1 MVKANSD
8 FVIKSASQYNEVL
21 QRFGEIFNAKKNT
34 KESKEADHLATAITD
49 YERKLDQKRMI
60 KKSKK

>member
-1 MVKANSD
+1 MVKVKGAL
-8 FVIKSASQYNEVL
+8 VIKNAAQHNEVL
-21 QRFGEIFNAKKNT
+21 QRFGEIFNAKKGT
-34 KESKEADHLATAITD
+34 KESKEADKLATAITD